1 MQSTDHGSLLS
12 ANLPRFV
19 QAIRDWQELQRDL
32 IRAIRDFQ
40 ELQRERDAL
49 LQLDDDALRDIGLT
63 AAEARGEGQLPF
75 WRHPR

>member
-1 MQSTDHGSLLS
+1 MQSADHGGFVSS
-12 ANLPRFV
+12 NLPRFV
-19 QAIRDWQELQRDL
+19 QAIRDLQELQRDL
-32 IRAIRDFQ
+32 VQAIRDWQ

-63 AAEARGEGQLPF
+63 AAEAREEGQLPF